1 MKIAMFSAFL
11 VLALSGCTKTT
22 VQQVNQVY
30 SAIYTITPDKWVA
43 AQDQGSGTKYYF
55 TTLSIPELT
64 QQIDLNGGVV
74 VYLTF
79 DDPTS
84 GDPLYEALPET
95 FDAVAYGALHTTGTV
110 TIDLRAADG
119 GDMTSAI
126 SSTVGIKVILMD
138 AQSLD

>member
-43 AQDQGSGTKYYF
+43 AQDPNNGPKYFF

-64 QQIDLNGGVV
+64 QAIDQNGGVV

-79 DDPTS
+79 DDPTT
-84 GDPLYEALPET
+84 GDPQYEALPET
-95 FDAVAYGALHTTGTV
+95 FNAVAYGALHTTGSV

-119 GDMTSAI
+119 GDMTSPI
-126 SSTVGIKVILMD
+126 SSTTGIKVILMD